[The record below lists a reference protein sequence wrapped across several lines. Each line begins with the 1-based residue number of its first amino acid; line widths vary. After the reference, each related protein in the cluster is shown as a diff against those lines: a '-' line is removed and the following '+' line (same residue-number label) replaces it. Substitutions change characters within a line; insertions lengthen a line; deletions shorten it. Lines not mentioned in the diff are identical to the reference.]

1 MAIEG
6 FDMRLTPLTIRNPE
20 TGRLLTASVYTIDG
34 VEGTFSMGQLVF
46 AICAAI
52 ALEREQALVG
62 LMNEI
67 DDATDKL
74 KGLTDIQSALIDWFN
89 AAGVDETLNE
99 QTLGVSVSYGG
110 QTYDCT
116 NWRQFLVDVCETAV
130 SEVPAGTNLTRDEV
144 EALINSISDKMD
156 SFNAINND
164 QLIQMQSETSKR
176 DQAFDLLT
184 NILKSFNRELLG
196 NANNLL

>member
-6 FDMRLTPLTIRNPE
+6 FDSRLIPLTMRNPE
-20 TGRLLTASVYTIDG
+20 TGRLLTASVYTIQG

-89 AAGVDETLNE
+89 AAGVNDSLKA
-99 QTLGVSVSYGG
+99 QDLGVNILYGG
-110 QTYDCT
+110 EVYDNT
-116 NWRQFLVDVCETAV
+116 DWRKFLVDVCEMVV
-130 SEVPAGTNLTRDEV
+130 SDVPAGTEMTREEV

-184 NILKSFNRELLG
+184 NILKSFNTELIG
-196 NANNLL
+196 NANNL

>member
-6 FDMRLTPLTIRNPE
+6 FDSRLIPLTMRNPE
-20 TGRLLTASVYTIDG
+20 TGRLLTASVYTIKG

-52 ALEREQALVG
+52 ALEREEALVG

-74 KGLTDIQSALIDWFN
+74 RGLTDIQSVLIDWFN
-89 AAGVDETLNE
+89 AAGVNETLNA
-99 QTLGVSVSYGG
+99 QALGITVVYGG
-110 QTYDCT
+110 QVYDNT
-116 NWRQFLVDVCETAV
+116 NWRQFLIDVCEMDA
-130 SEVPAGTNLTRDEV
+130 SAVPAGTNMTRDEV

-184 NILKSFNRELLG
+184 NILKSFNTELVG
-196 NANNLL
+196 NANNL

>member
-6 FDMRLTPLTIRNPE
+6 FDSYLTPLTIRNPE

-46 AICAAI
+46 AICVAI
-52 ALEREQALVG
+52 ALEREQALVSI
-62 LMNEI
+62 MDEI

-74 KGLTDIQSALIDWFN
+74 RGLTDIQSSLIDWFN
-89 AAGVDETLNE
+89 AAGVDETLNA
-99 QTLGVSVSYGG
+99 QALGVFISYGG
-110 QTYDCT
+110 QIYDSS
-116 NWRQFLVDVCETAV
+116 NWRQFLVDVCEMAV
-130 SEVPAGTNLTRDEV
+130 SEVPAGTNLTRDEA

-184 NILKSFNRELLG
+184 NILKSFNTELVG
-196 NANNLL
+196 NANNL